1 MPGYLAS
8 AQARQTLTFL
18 MPSASKSFMQW
29 PSEAIW
35 EAVSPYLPNFTVE
48 VLPELGSTNT
58 ELMRRFRLGQTDPVL
73 LVAERQTS
81 GRGRLGRHWH
91 SDYEKNDSLTFSIGM
106 VLTPQDWSGLSLAVG
121 LSVAQSLHPAIG
133 LKWPNDLWFGQRKL
147 GGILIE
153 TATAGALRYAVIG
166 VGLNIRTPKHNALR
180 TKPAGLEEV
189 LLGMAAPAALLHIA
203 PALMQAVSVF
213 EQFGFAPLRE
223 AFHARDLLFGK
234 DVVCSDGTTGL
245 ARGVDSQGAL
255 LVQTPQG
262 VQKINT
268 AEVSVRPAAN
278 PLLC

>member
-1 MPGYLAS
+1 MSNAS
-8 AQARQTLTFL
+8 E
-18 MPSASKSFMQW
+18 SFIHW

-35 EAVSPYLPNFTVE
+35 EAVSPHLPSFTVE

-81 GRGRLGRHWH
+81 GRGRLGRQWH
-91 SDYEKNDSLTFSIGM
+91 SDFEKSDSLTFSIGM

-133 LKWPNDLWFGQRKL
+133 LKWPNDLWFSQRKL

-166 VGLNIRTPKHNALR
+166 IGLNIRSPKHDELR
-180 TKPAGLEEV
+180 IPPAGLEE
-189 LLGMAAPAALLHIA
+189 LLPDMAATQALLHIA
-203 PALMQAVSVF
+203 PALIQAVKAF
-213 EQFGFAPLRE
+213 EQFGFAPLRD
-223 AFHARDLLFGK
+223 AFHARDLLFGHE
-234 DVVCSDGTTGL
+234 VVCSDGTTGF
-245 ARGVDSQGAL
+245 ARGVDAVGAL

-262 VQKINT
+262 VKKINT

-278 PLLC
+278 PLLG

>member
-1 MPGYLAS
+1 MAN
-8 AQARQTLTFL
+8 
-18 MPSASKSFMQW
+18 PSESLIHW

-35 EAVSPYLPNFTVE
+35 EAVSPHLPSFTVE

-81 GRGRLGRHWH
+81 GRGRLGRQWH
-91 SDYEKNDSLTFSIGM
+91 SDLDKTDSLTFSVGM
-106 VLTPQDWSGLSLAVG
+106 VLAPQDWSGLSLAAG

-133 LKWPNDLWFGQRKL
+133 LKWPNDLWFAQRKL

-166 VGLNIRTPKHNALR
+166 VGLNIRIPPHNDLR
-180 TKPAGLEEV
+180 TAPAGLEEV
-189 LLGMAAPAALLHIA
+189 LPGTTAPDALLHIA
-203 PALMQAVSVF
+203 PALIQAVRSF
-213 EQFGFAPLRE
+213 EQFGFAPLRD
-223 AFHARDLLFGK
+223 AFHTRDVLFGNE
-234 DVVCSDGTTGL
+234 VVCSDGTSGL
-245 ARGVDSQGAL
+245 ARGVDAFGVL

-278 PLLC
+278 PLLG

>member
-1 MPGYLAS
+1 MAN
-8 AQARQTLTFL
+8 
-18 MPSASKSFMQW
+18 PSEPFIHW

-35 EAVSPYLPNFTVE
+35 EAVSPNLPSFTVE

-73 LVAERQTS
+73 LVAKRQTA
-81 GRGRLGRHWH
+81 GRGRLGRQWH
-91 SDYEKNDSLTFSIGM
+91 SDLDKTDSLTFSIGM
-106 VLTPQDWSGLSLAVG
+106 VLAPQDWSGLSLAVG
-121 LSVAQSLHPAIG
+121 LSIAQSLHPAIG
-133 LKWPNDLWFGQRKL
+133 LKWPNDLWFAQRKL

-166 VGLNIRTPKHNALR
+166 VGLNIRIPPLNDLR
-180 TKPAGLEEV
+180 TSPAGVEEV
-189 LLGMAAPAALLHIA
+189 LPGTASPDALLHIA
-203 PALMQAVSVF
+203 PALIQALRTF

-234 DVVCSDGTTGL
+234 EVVCSDGTTGL
-245 ARGVDSQGAL
+245 ARGVDAMGAL

-262 VQKINT
+262 VQKINA

-278 PLLC
+278 PLLG